1 MYFYVSAFIT
11 DLYSNMYIW
20 PYIIASPHKGRK
32 ISFEKSL
39 GDYSIRLDSFGR
51 AQVIE
56 ECQAFI
62 GIITSS
68 SNGQVNGQSEKSQA
82 YGRINGH
89 QPEKVAKSADHGQIN
104 GHQPEK
110 AAKSAAYGQINGHQP
125 EKATKTS
132 STKPVR

>member
-1 MYFYVSAFIT
+1 M
-11 DLYSNMYIW
+11 
-20 PYIIASPHKGRK
+20 
-32 ISFEKSL
+32 

-68 SNGQVNGQSEKSQA
+68 SNGQINGQSENSPA
-82 YGRINGH
+82 YGQINGH
-89 QPEKVAKSADHGQIN
+89 QQEKAATSIAHGQIN
-104 GHQPEK
+104 GHQPE
-110 AAKSAAYGQINGHQP
+110 NV
-125 EKATKTS
+125 TKTS

>member
-1 MYFYVSAFIT
+1 
-11 DLYSNMYIW
+11 MYIW

-68 SNGQVNGQSEKSQA
+68 SNGQINGQSEKSPA
-82 YGRINGH
+82 Y
-89 QPEKVAKSADHGQIN
+89 GQIN

-110 AAKSAAYGQINGHQP
+110 AAKPLVHGQINGHQPEKTAKSAAHGQINGHQP

>member
-1 MYFYVSAFIT
+1 M
-11 DLYSNMYIW
+11 
-20 PYIIASPHKGRK
+20 
-32 ISFEKSL
+32 

-82 YGRINGH
+82 YGQINGH
-89 QPEKVAKSADHGQIN
+89 QPEKTAKSADHGQIN
-104 GHQPEK
+104 DHQPEK

>member
-1 MYFYVSAFIT
+1 M
-11 DLYSNMYIW
+11 
-20 PYIIASPHKGRK
+20 
-32 ISFEKSL
+32 

-68 SNGQVNGQSEKSQA
+68 SNGQINGQSEKSPA
-82 YGRINGH
+82 Y
-89 QPEKVAKSADHGQIN
+89 GQIN

-110 AAKSAAYGQINGHQP
+110 AAKSTAHGQINGHQP
-125 EKATKTS
+125 EKVTKTS

>member
-1 MYFYVSAFIT
+1 MAAFYKSQKLSTYLYCYVSASIT

-20 PYIIASPHKGRK
+20 PYITASPHKGRK

-68 SNGQVNGQSEKSQA
+68 SNGQVNGQSEKSPA
-82 YGRINGH
+82 Y
-89 QPEKVAKSADHGQIN
+89 GQIN

-110 AAKSAAYGQINGHQP
+110 ATKSQAHGQINGHQP